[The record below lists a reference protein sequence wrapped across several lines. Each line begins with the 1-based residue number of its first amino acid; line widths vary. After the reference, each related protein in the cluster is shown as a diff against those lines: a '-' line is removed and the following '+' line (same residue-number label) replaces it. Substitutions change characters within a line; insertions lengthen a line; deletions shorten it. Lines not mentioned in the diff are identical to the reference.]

1 MRTNIEIDDELM
13 AKAQKL
19 TNIKTKKILVDNA
32 LRLYVT
38 VENHKK
44 LLELWGKVEIYD
56 KAFEQWKLNTYT
68 KIKLSK
74 TKILK
79 LMWLQA

>member
-1 MRTNIEIDDELM
+1 MRTNIEIDDILM

-38 VENHKK
+38 VESQKK
-44 LLELWGKVEIYD
+44 LIELWGNVEVDD
-56 KAFEQWKLNTYT
+56 KAYE
-68 KIKLSK
+68 
-74 TKILK
+74 
-79 LMWLQA
+79 

>member
-1 MRTNIEIDDELM
+1 MRTNIEIDDKLM

-38 VENHKK
+38 VESQKK
-44 LLELWGKVEIYD
+44 LIELWGNVEVDDKVYE
-56 KAFEQWKLNTYT
+56 
-68 KIKLSK
+68 
-74 TKILK
+74 
-79 LMWLQA
+79 

>member
-1 MRTNIEIDDELM
+1 MRTNIEIDDQLM

-38 VENHKK
+38 IENQKK
-44 LLELWGKVEIYD
+44 LLELWGKIEVDD
-56 KAFEQWKLNTYT
+56 KAYE
-68 KIKLSK
+68 
-74 TKILK
+74 
-79 LMWLQA
+79 

>member
-1 MRTNIEIDDELM
+1 MCMRTNIEIDDKLM

-38 VENHKK
+38 VENQKK
-44 LLELWGKVEIYD
+44 LLELWGKVEVDD
-56 KAFEQWKLNTYT
+56 KAYE
-68 KIKLSK
+68 
-74 TKILK
+74 
-79 LMWLQA
+79 

>member
-1 MRTNIEIDDELM
+1 MRTNIEINDELM

-38 VENHKK
+38 VENQKK
-44 LLELWGKVEIYD
+44 LMELWGRIEMDD
-56 KAFEQWKLNTYT
+56 KAYE
-68 KIKLSK
+68 
-74 TKILK
+74 
-79 LMWLQA
+79 

>member
-1 MRTNIEIDDELM
+1 MRTNIEIDDKLM

-38 VENHKK
+38 VESQKK
-44 LLELWGKVEIYD
+44 LIELWGNVEVDD
-56 KAFEQWKLNTYT
+56 KAFE
-68 KIKLSK
+68 
-74 TKILK
+74 
-79 LMWLQA
+79 